1 MGNFSEVI
9 EVLGKVFAEQ
19 DNYNSLIEKAREKQ
33 NKTDIARNVQRL
45 MNDYVNDFESMRILF
60 SFMIGM
66 KEDEIKVLYLGQGAS
81 SQREKAASEEGFE
94 EMVNE
99 LIEDGWLLRNENGE
113 IEIDYDFLDCL
124 DEVDKG
130 VI

>member
-1 MGNFSEVI
+1 MGNFNEVI